1 MYTPPEP
8 LKCPQDLFDRL
19 WAARGSYCSDG
30 DAIELGYEALGQAV
44 ALPLSIYFIEF
55 TEESAD
61 LLTDWEKL
69 EYWLQDIH
77 HGLTIED
84 IWTPNFDCWEDD
96 APPPKAVFP
105 TVQSVKEAVF
115 DLVRSGKHEEIF
127 SSLWGATITDGE
139 RTVEIVLD
147 DLDAWG
153 LGHAD
158 SIDVFDSVD
167 AMSEED
173 GYYAL

>member
-8 LKCPQDLFDRL
+8 LKCPLDLFDRL
-19 WAARGSYCSDG
+19 WAARGSYCSDD
-30 DAIELGYEALGQAV
+30 DAIELGYEALGEGV
-44 ALPLSIYFIEF
+44 AMPLSIYFIKFPEDS
-55 TEESAD
+55 TD

-77 HGLTIED
+77 HSLSVESVCMPD
-84 IWTPNFDCWEDD
+84 IDYWEDD
-96 APPPKAVFP
+96 APAPKTVFP
-105 TVQSVKEAVF
+105 TVESLKEAIF
-115 DLVRSGKHEEIF
+115 ELVRNGEHEETF
-127 SSLWGATITDGE
+127 PSLWGATITDGE
-139 RTVEIVLD
+139 RTVEIVFD
-147 DLDAWG
+147 AMDAWG

-167 AMSEED
+167 DMTEED